1 MSFCRLHILNKLILF
16 FVTSLIF
23 GCSFH
28 YDQGL
33 QLEQEKRWAE
43 AAIEYRIALVENPE
57 DTEIREALKRMNIH
71 VAQENFEI
79 YQQYLKQREYHKA
92 YRRLEAAQSQNP
104 EHVEARSEMQ
114 HWWHLL
120 ITGKVDLE
128 FNRFSSNLRLAEEM
142 VLQVRINTTNR
153 KLLTGNISSE
163 TGIFFLEDVVYR
175 TQPKQLAEYTINS
188 IGLKIK
194 HKSSL
199 GYVRNEFKKF
209 INFRELFPLQV
220 RGSIKNINLK
230 TPHNILDH
238 RTSLLNEG
246 ENSTAW
252 HPPRLV
258 SYELQFDGDD
268 IRVKSDM
275 NHSEFAPSILYLNNS
290 DRRANIDFG
299 VYQLQMNGSGRKWS
313 IKRKTYRTSKDDYFY
328 VLSSNISLNR
338 YFYYDRVFR
347 FIQ

>member
-1 MSFCRLHILNKLILF
+1 
-16 FVTSLIF
+16 
-23 GCSFH
+23 
-28 YDQGL
+28 
-33 QLEQEKRWAE
+33 LE
-43 AAIEYRIALVENPE
+43 
-57 DTEIREALKRMNIH
+57 
-71 VAQENFEI
+71 
-79 YQQYLKQREYHKA
+79 
-92 YRRLEAAQSQNP
+92 
-104 EHVEARSEMQ
+104 
-114 HWWHLL
+114 
-120 ITGKVDLE
+120 
-128 FNRFSSNLRLAEEM
+128 
-142 VLQVRINTTNR
+142 
-153 KLLTGNISSE
+153 
-163 TGIFFLEDVVYR
+163 
-175 TQPKQLAEYTINS
+175 
-188 IGLKIK
+188 
-194 HKSSL
+194 
-199 GYVRNEFKKF
+199 
-209 INFRELFPLQV
+209 
-220 RGSIKNINLK
+220 
-230 TPHNILDH
+230 TPQNILDH

-275 NHSEFAPSILYLNNS
+275 GRSEFAPSILYLNNS

>member
-1 MSFCRLHILNKLILF
+1 M
-16 FVTSLIF
+16 
-23 GCSFH
+23 
-28 YDQGL
+28 
-33 QLEQEKRWAE
+33 
-43 AAIEYRIALVENPE
+43 
-57 DTEIREALKRMNIH
+57 
-71 VAQENFEI
+71 
-79 YQQYLKQREYHKA
+79 
-92 YRRLEAAQSQNP
+92 
-104 EHVEARSEMQ
+104 
-114 HWWHLL
+114 
-120 ITGKVDLE
+120 
-128 FNRFSSNLRLAEEM
+128 
-142 VLQVRINTTNR
+142 
-153 KLLTGNISSE
+153 
-163 TGIFFLEDVVYR
+163 VYR

-220 RGSIKNINLK
+220 SGSTKNINLK
-230 TPHNILDH
+230 TPLNILDH

-252 HPPRLV
+252 YPPRQV
-258 SYELQFDGDD
+258 SYELQFDGND
-268 IRVKSDM
+268 IRVKSDL
-275 NHSEFAPSILYLNNS
+275 NRSEFAPSILYLNNS

-299 VYQLQMNGSGRKWS
+299 VYQLQMNDSGRKWS
-313 IKRKTYRTSKDDYFY
+313 IKRKTYSISKDDYFY